1 MIPGKKWLK
10 AFFYN
15 FNCFI
20 IKHNLYVILFECI
33 RIFSSLSLEDI
44 KLVAMVNWIF
54 HVWAFLRTFIIT
66 FKYGL
71 IVFLFFNLKR
81 FFISWI
87 ISFFKLKRFLT
98 SLIMLCYFFL
108 YFFLTLFII
117 APYEKK
123 YFIFFKN
130 IWVFCNPFKKNL
142 IILSLEYFRRF
153 YIIQRLRLYELCK
166 SQ

>member
-98 SLIMLCYFFL
+98 SLIMLCFFL
-108 YFFLTLFII
+108 YIFSLHFSSLHLMKKNILFFLKT
-117 APYEKK
+117 YESFVIPLKR
-123 YFIFFKN
+123 
-130 IWVFCNPFKKNL
+130 IW
-142 IILSLEYFRRF
+142 
-153 YIIQRLRLYELCK
+153 
-166 SQ
+166 

>member
-81 FFISWI
+81 FFISLI

-98 SLIMLCYFFL
+98 SLIMLCFFFYIFPLHFSSLHLMKKNILFFL
-108 YFFLTLFII
+108 KT
-117 APYEKK
+117 YESFVIPLKR
-123 YFIFFKN
+123 
-130 IWVFCNPFKKNL
+130 IW
-142 IILSLEYFRRF
+142 
-153 YIIQRLRLYELCK
+153 
-166 SQ
+166 

>member
-98 SLIMLCYFFL
+98 SLIMLCFFFYIFSLHFSSLHLMKKNILFFL
-108 YFFLTLFII
+108 KT
-117 APYEKK
+117 YESFVIPLKR
-123 YFIFFKN
+123 
-130 IWVFCNPFKKNL
+130 IW
-142 IILSLEYFRRF
+142 
-153 YIIQRLRLYELCK
+153 
-166 SQ
+166 

>member
-33 RIFSSLSLEDI
+33 TIFSSLSLEDI

-81 FFISWI
+81 FFISLI

-98 SLIMLCYFFL
+98 SLIMLCFFFNIFSLHFSSLHLMKKNILFFL
-108 YFFLTLFII
+108 KT
-117 APYEKK
+117 YESFVIHLKR
-123 YFIFFKN
+123 
-130 IWVFCNPFKKNL
+130 IW
-142 IILSLEYFRRF
+142 
-153 YIIQRLRLYELCK
+153 
-166 SQ
+166 

>member
-33 RIFSSLSLEDI
+33 TIFSSLSLEDI

-81 FFISWI
+81 FFISLI

-98 SLIMLCYFFL
+98 SLIMLCFFFYIFSL
-108 YFFLTLFII
+108 HFSSLHLMKKNILF
-117 APYEKK
+117 
-123 YFIFFKN
+123 FFKTYESFVIPLKR
-130 IWVFCNPFKKNL
+130 IW
-142 IILSLEYFRRF
+142 
-153 YIIQRLRLYELCK
+153 
-166 SQ
+166 